1 MNGQSELVQQN
12 AVSEPEPIQ
21 ESNLLKNLMEEPVL
35 ANLKKS
41 KSVWTK
47 NVQVRNLLIRGI

>member
-47 NVQVRNLLIRGI
+47 NVQVRNLLIRVI